1 MIRILLFV
9 FISIALL
16 PNTVPVYALERP
28 EEVRQTAAEEK
39 RLRAERRAR
48 EERERREARHDAA
61 DDWRVENLR
70 TPTLREIEA
79 RIRRKG
85 ESELNRFRQDVG
97 AYLRLATDIAYYRFA
112 PLSERWASG
121 GLAREAEQLGTRVN
135 GLLHFLTDDDYDT
148 PQVTRAL
155 TDSTT
160 QEKLAILE
168 RRTFQISPKLISLTG
183 DILDARVFL
192 DVVRELLDI
201 KVLTAALQR

>member
-1 MIRILLFV
+1 MTRILLFA

-16 PNTVPVYALERP
+16 PNAVPVYALERP
-28 EEVRQTAAEEK
+28 EEVRQAATEEK

-48 EERERREARHDAA
+48 EERERREARHEAA
-61 DDWRVENLR
+61 DDWRAENHRL
-70 TPTLREIEA
+70 PTLREIEA
-79 RIRRKG
+79 RLRRKV

-97 AYLRLATDIAYYRFA
+97 AYLRLATDIPYYRSA

-121 GLAREAEQLGTRVN
+121 GLARESKQLGNRVD

-148 PQVTRAL
+148 PQATRAL

-192 DVVRELLDI
+192 DVIQELLDL